1 MKSKDISDVEY
12 KINQDG
18 RQASFVFPNGMKLV
32 PILHNGYQ
40 EHQTQHSGPLDLY
53 NLSGPWRGDFTQTN
67 TQQTKTSAADPYS
80 KSDYLSFSCER
91 KDCFVW
97 MWTYLDVVE
106 MLKQYKGNY
115 PFHHPISYKY
125 YFTKYCL
132 TFSVWLSFLLSKQHH
147 NNCYLDIF
155 SRYIYCTTLSSAA
168 WLHSSLHCC
177 SIATCG
183 LLCPGCHCRHQH
195 RWATVDSRMGTGK
208 LRSWVAPPSHRVP
221 QFRYNDIYND
231 TVMNIVYAWK
241 MQRSSFKNLFLQNL
255 LMDS

>member
-1 MKSKDISDVEY
+1 MWNIRSIRTADKRVLYFQMEWNLFQSYIMDIRNIKHSTVDLWTCTIYLDLDGAISLKQTHSKQKHPLPI
-12 KINQDG
+12 
-18 RQASFVFPNGMKLV
+18 
-32 PILHNGYQ
+32 PILNPIIC
-40 EHQTQHSGPLDLY
+40 HSLVKGKIALC
-53 NLSGPWRGDFTQTN
+53 G
-67 TQQTKTSAADPYS
+67 
-80 KSDYLSFSCER
+80 CELI
-91 KDCFVW
+91 
-97 MWTYLDVVE
+97 LDVVE

-221 QFRYNDIYND
+221 QFR
-231 TVMNIVYAWK
+231 
-241 MQRSSFKNLFLQNL
+241 
-255 LMDS
+255 